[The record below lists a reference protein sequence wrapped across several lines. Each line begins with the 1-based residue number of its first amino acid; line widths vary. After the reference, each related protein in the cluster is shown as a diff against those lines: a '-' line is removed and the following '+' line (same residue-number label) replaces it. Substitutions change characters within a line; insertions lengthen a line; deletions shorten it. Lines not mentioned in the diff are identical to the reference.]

1 METTVGRTAWPAVAA
16 AIAGFVVE
24 ATVAAVPGSPL
35 QPVLAPGADPGGPF
49 VWLAELIGLD
59 RLGDALPV
67 ASVLGVAAGMA
78 GFLILLRAAWRG
90 DLSIHVALG
99 LAIAFHVGIVL
110 LPLLVSRDVYS
121 YIAHGQIVSMHHAN
135 PYVQTPADFPG
146 FLSRT
151 LVGRQWV
158 DTPSVYGPL
167 FTHLAGLVTR
177 TTSHLD
183 VLVDAFRLIAIAAS
197 LATTFVIAAISRGLR
212 PDRAAFA
219 VAAFG
224 LNPVILFQSAGS
236 GHNDLLV
243 ALGIALAAWC
253 VLRGRTHWAVAL
265 VACAGLV
272 KATAFLP
279 LLLLVIWVA
288 WRRPPGERLRAGAIH
303 AALGVAVVARRRGS
317 LLPMARPHAR
327 DARAV
332 VARGMAR
339 AVPVLPPCH
348 RRDQRGHTGRRRA
361 RGVRGGSRRRG
372 RVARP
377 RRSRAPPRRGARCME
392 LLGGWGWA
400 LLVLTLLGPVLLP
413 WYLAWS
419 LPLIWILPR
428 VPRVSLIALSVVL
441 ALSQWTAEPLRFP
454 EAYDLNILIGHYAL
468 TPIVIGLLVW
478 LGLDLRRR
486 LVGPAGAA
494 RRGRPRT
501 RRDPPALRRRSR
513 PASTPGGDPTRS
525 SATAARVT
533 AAAPKAG
540 AVAIATIGSSKAA
553 PA

>member
-1 METTVGRTAWPAVAA
+1 METTRSRTAWPAVAA
-16 AIAGFVVE
+16 AVAGFLVE
-24 ATVAAVPGSPL
+24 AVVAAVPGSPL
-35 QPVLAPGADPGGPF
+35 QPILAPGADPGGPF
-49 VWLAELIGLD
+49 VWVAETLRLD

-67 ASVLGVAAGMA
+67 ASVLGVVAGMA
-78 GFLILLRAAWRG
+78 GFLVLLRAAWRG
-90 DLSIHVALG
+90 DLSLRFALG
-99 LAIAFHVGIVL
+99 LSVAFHLAIVL
-110 LPLLVSRDVYS
+110 QPLLISRDVYS
-121 YIAHGQIVSMHHAN
+121 YIAHGQIVSVHHAN

-151 LVGRQWV
+151 LVGPQWV

-177 TTSHLD
+177 TTPRLD

-253 VLRGRTHWAVAL
+253 VLRGRTHWAVVL

-288 WRRPPGERLRAGAIH
+288 WRRPPGERLRAGVTH
-303 AALGVAVVARRRGS
+303 AALGFAVFAVVAIPFLQWHDPTLGMLELSSHEGWLAPSRFFRRVI
-317 LLPMARPHAR
+317 
-327 DARAV
+327 DAISVDTLGV
-332 VARGMAR
+332 VARVVFAVALVAAVVWLVRGIAR
-339 AVPVLPPCH
+339 AAASGRPVL
-348 RRDQRGHTGRRRA
+348 
-361 RGVRGGSRRRG
+361 
-372 RVARP
+372 
-377 RRSRAPPRRGARCME
+377 E

-419 LPLIWILPR
+419 LPLTWILPR

-486 LVGPAGAA
+486 LSIPLALHDEEGREPAE
-494 RRGRPRT
+494 T
-501 RRDPPALRRRSR
+501 RQH
-513 PASTPGGDPTRS
+513 
-525 SATAARVT
+525 
-533 AAAPKAG
+533 
-540 AVAIATIGSSKAA
+540 
-553 PA
+553 